1 MPKKSP
7 ESQQNTREAIIKAA
21 LELFLEQG
29 YSATSMRQIALQ
41 SGLVVGGIYNHF
53 RSKEEIYKAVLIAH
67 HPFTLAFP
75 ALSSAQGDT
84 VEAYLRDAARR
95 LISALGTERQF
106 LRLMFI
112 EVVEFDNHNLSQLIE
127 KLLPELMQFVQGV
140 YSRKGSLRTF
150 PPVVIVRSFLG
161 LFFSYFITEM
171 MITPY
176 LPKELTAD
184 VFDSFIDIYLHGL
197 LAPRAGSAE

>member
-7 ESQQNTREAIIKAA
+7 ESQQKTREAIIMAA
-21 LELFLEQG
+21 FELFLEQG
-29 YSATSMRQIALQ
+29 YSATSMRQIAQ
-41 SGLVVGGIYNHF
+41 RTGMVVGGMYNHF
-53 RSKEEIYKAVLIAH
+53 QSKEEIYKAVLIAH
-67 HPFTLAFP
+67 HPFPLAFP

-84 VEAYLRDAARR
+84 VEEYLRDAARR
-95 LISALGTERQF
+95 LIAALGTERQF

-112 EVVEFDNHNLSQLIE
+112 EVVEFDNRNLPRMIE
-127 KLLPELMQFVQGV
+127 GLLPELMQFVQGL
-140 YSRKGSLRTF
+140 YSRKGSLRAF

-171 MITPY
+171 MIAPY

-184 VFDSFIDIYLHGL
+184 VFDSFIDIYLYGL
-197 LAPRAGSAE
+197 LAPRPGPAE